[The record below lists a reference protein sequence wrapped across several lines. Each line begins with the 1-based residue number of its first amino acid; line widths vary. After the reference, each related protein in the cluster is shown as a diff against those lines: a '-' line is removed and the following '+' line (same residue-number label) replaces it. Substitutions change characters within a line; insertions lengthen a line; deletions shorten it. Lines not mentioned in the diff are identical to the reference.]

1 MAIRK
6 TLRLEDLSTAALEIV
21 AESGIGGLTLRPLA
35 ARLGTTVSVVS
46 YQFGQKEQILE
57 TVIRD
62 AARAEAAYFDGWRR
76 RLGRTP
82 ALSPTVAAQ
91 ILERILVDLTGEHR
105 AHTVLFSELL
115 FNVASVPESEALTAW
130 GEHRRLFCAWLVEHL
145 WPGVAFDLSGLIDGY
160 LIEEGAYSL
169 ALGEVDSY
177 RWLRRLCIARLTG
190 GLLPAGGQAA
200 DQALF
205 DRYLDDLRNLG
216 AYAVTRQDMAYDR
229 GQEEIVHACADLISE
244 NGISGLTH
252 RSVGQRAGVAAS
264 TVAYHFPTQPD
275 LVRAGLARLIPA
287 EQTRILRDGTASYV
301 VENADSERKTLRRY
315 QGFEIARAGLGIA
328 LSAMRDPEWFAA
340 AADLRALRGFFL
352 SNTLIAEMEPVHF
365 DRLGVQALVL
375 SASGCVNRNAWRGAE
390 PAMKTA
396 LKLVFD
402 TLKALQ

>member
-6 TLRLEDLSTAALEIV
+6 TLRPEDLLTAALQIV

-62 AARAEAAYFDGWRR
+62 AARAEAAYLDGWRR
-76 RLGRTP
+76 RLGHTP
-82 ALSPTVAAQ
+82 AISPAVAAQ
-91 ILERILVDLTGEHR
+91 ILEQILIDLAVEHR
-105 AHTVLFSELL
+105 AHTLLFSELL
-115 FNVASVPESEALTAW
+115 FNVSSVPESGAMAAW
-130 GEHRRLFCAWLVEHL
+130 GEHRRQFCAWLARHMA
-145 WPGVAFDLSGLIDGY
+145 PGAAFDLAGLIDGF
-160 LIEEGAYSL
+160 LIDECAYSL
-169 ALGEVDSY
+169 ALGQVDSY
-177 RWLRRLCIARLTG
+177 RWLRRLCIARLTC
-190 GLLPAGGQAA
+190 GLKPAGNAAA

-205 DRYLDDLRNLG
+205 DAHFEALRQH
-216 AYAVTRQDMAYDR
+216 ADHAVTRQDMAYDR

-244 NGISGLTH
+244 NGMSGLTH

-287 EQTRILRDGTASYV
+287 EQTRIQRDGTATYV
-301 VENADSERKTLRRY
+301 VDDDPAGRKKLRRF
-315 QGFEIARAGLGIA
+315 QGFEIARSGFGVA
-328 LSAMRDPEWFAA
+328 LSAVRDPDWFAA

-352 SNTLIAEMEPVHF
+352 SNTLIAEMEPVSF

-375 SASGCVNRNAWRGAE
+375 SASGCANRNAWRGAE
-390 PAMKTA
+390 PATEAA
-396 LKLVFD
+396 LRLIFD
-402 TLKALQ
+402 TIKALQ

>member
-6 TLRLEDLSTAALEIV
+6 TLRPEDLLTAALEIV

-57 TVIRD
+57 TVIRA
-62 AARAEAAYFDGWRR
+62 AARAEAAYLGGWKH

-82 ALSPTVAAQ
+82 AISPALAAQ
-91 ILERILVDLTGEHR
+91 ILEQILVDLTGEHR
-105 AHTVLFSELL
+105 AHTLLFSELL
-115 FNVASVPESEALTAW
+115 FNVTSVPESGALAAW
-130 GEHRRLFCAWLVEHL
+130 GEDRRQFCAWLAKHL
-145 WPGVAFDLSGLIDGY
+145 APGATFDLAGLIDGY
-160 LIEEGAYSL
+160 LIEECAYSL
-169 ALGEVDSY
+169 ALGGADSY

-190 GLLPAGGQAA
+190 GLLPTGGEAA

-205 DRYLDDLRNLG
+205 DAHFEELRNLG
-216 AYAVTRQDMAYDR
+216 GYAVTRQDTTYDR
-229 GQEEIVHACADLISE
+229 GQEDIVHACADLISE

-287 EQTRILRDGTASYV
+287 EQTRIQRDGSATYV
-301 VENADSERKTLRRY
+301 EEKTSRHKPLRPF
-315 QGFEIARAGLGIA
+315 QSFDIARSGFGVA
-328 LSAMRDPEWFAA
+328 LSAVRDPDWFGA

-352 SNTLIAEMEPVHF
+352 SNTLIAEMEPVPF

-375 SASGCVNRNAWRGAE
+375 SASGFVNRNAWKGAE
-390 PAMKTA
+390 PATTSA